1 MPDLSPYEQHP
12 PGLASLVRALLIA
25 LSVAATLLV
34 LVILPAEF
42 SLDPTGIGARIGL
55 LGISAA
61 EPAATEQMDSLP
73 VAAPVQNYDRDTP
86 ATLAEPE
93 VHQAKQTIYRSET
106 IEIRMAADE
115 QLEFKVVMDQDQTI
129 LYSWE
134 LDRGDIYYDMH
145 AEAESGPPGY
155 WVRYEEGDGR
165 AKAHGSLVAP
175 FTGKHGW
182 YFLNY
187 NEFPVTIRL
196 QLSGY
201 YREVV
206 ELNRSSVIQ

>member
-1 MPDLSPYEQHP
+1 MPDLSPYERHP
-12 PGLASLVRALLIA
+12 PGLASLARALLIA
-25 LSVAATLLV
+25 LSVAAALLV
-34 LVILPAEF
+34 LVILPAEY
-42 SLDPTGIGARIGL
+42 SIDPTGFGARIGL

-61 EPAATEQMDSLP
+61 EPAATEQMASLP
-73 VAAPVQNYDRDTP
+73 AATATPFYDQDTP
-86 ATLAEPE
+86 APLAEPE
-93 VHQAKQTIYRSET
+93 VHQAKDAAYRSET
-106 IEIRMAADE
+106 IEIHMAADE
-115 QLEFKVVMDQDQTI
+115 QLEFKVVMDQDQTV

-134 LDRGDIYYDMH
+134 LDQGDIYYDMH
-145 AEAESGPPGY
+145 AEVESGPPGY

-165 AKAHGSLVAP
+165 TGAHGSLVAP

-206 ELNRSSVIQ
+206 ELNRSGVIQ

>member
-1 MPDLSPYEQHP
+1 MTDLSPYEQHP

-25 LSVAATLLV
+25 LAAAALLLV

-42 SLDPTGIGARIGL
+42 SVDPTGFGARIGL
-55 LGISAA
+55 LGISAS
-61 EPAATEQMDSLP
+61 EPAATEQMAALP
-73 VAAPVQNYDRDTP
+73 AATATPVYDHDTP
-86 ATLAEPE
+86 APLDEPE
-93 VHQAKQTIYRSET
+93 AHQAKSAAHRSET
-106 IEIRMAADE
+106 LEIHMAADE
-115 QLEFKVVMDQDQTI
+115 QLEFKVIMDEDQTV

-145 AEAESGPPGY
+145 AEPESGPPGY

-165 AKAHGSLVAP
+165 ANAHGSLVAP
-175 FTGKHGW
+175 FTGRHGW

-196 QLSGY
+196 RLSGY

-206 ELNRSSVIQ
+206 ELNRSSVFQ